1 MTEVALGF
9 VGMGALFVLILLRM
23 PIGFAMGVVGFVGFA
38 FITSLEAATVRVGVV
53 AHELGTNY
61 AIGTVPL
68 FLLMAHVL
76 FAAGIGQRLY
86 CLTPETGVSAHPDRP
101 VFLFN
106 AGNGQKHRE
115 VNAPMVRTRLQLA
128 TDRLPLLLVAVVAGA
143 FLSIYAGRVDPPY
156 PTISMALVAVV
167 AAALLA
173 WAVMTVSD
181 RRGNRRRAERLEDEL
196 SAAQESVE
204 AMNHDIA
211 ERHALARSR
220 VQDDA
225 VPREGADG

>member
-1 MTEVALGF
+1 MDDRIIARRHN
-9 VGMGALFVLILLRM
+9 AYRLRA
-23 PIGFAMGVVGFVGFA
+23 G
-38 FITSLEAATVRVGVV
+38 TVRSVSPGRGPRMQ
-53 AHELGTNY
+53 AG
-61 AIGTVPL
+61 IGTPA
-68 FLLMAHVL
+68 MEEIEMEWDGGETGVL
-76 FAAGIGQRLY
+76 TRRFPVEVLPGQRLY